1 MLEYLDMYKY
11 LLALSKFTICL
22 DSGCTQN
29 MRYFSVLL
37 HDEPLKVENTNL
49 YSIVKKWRSQEDVSN
64 ALNSIGLPPAFPSEE
79 TKTKY
84 VRFFQQTYYR
94 GKPEEKVRLLCWG
107 ECKTSVGS
115 FSFVLPQIVCTRFI
129 TLVGTGVH
137 TNGTEYNLDVKKSI
151 PHAQLVPCL

>member
-1 MLEYLDMYKY
+1 MYKY
-11 LLALSKFTICL
+11 FYSLSPN
-22 DSGCTQN
+22 S
-29 MRYFSVLL
+29 RSVLTAGVL
-37 HDEPLKVENTNL
+37 RICATSRLCFMMSLKVENTNL
-49 YSIVKKWRSQEDVSN
+49 YSIVKKWKSQEDVSN

-137 TNGTEYNLDVKKSI
+137 TNGTEYNLDVKKFI
-151 PHAQLVPCL
+151 PHGKIVPCL